1 MLHVRLF
8 AVVIALA
15 ASCAGCS
22 PTAPTVTTAA
32 PFSQSD
38 IVVGSGAVAANGS
51 ALTVSYTGWLFD
63 SAQPNAQG
71 AQFDS
76 STAFSFALGQGQVIP
91 GWDQG
96 LVGMKVGGKRRL
108 VIPPSLAYGDTRHGV
123 IPPNATLLFEVTLTA
138 VQ

>member
-1 MLHVRLF
+1 MRKVRLF
-8 AVVIALA
+8 AAVITLA
-15 ASCAGCS
+15 AAAAGCS
-22 PTAPTVTTAA
+22 PSAPTVTTAA

-38 IVVGSGAVAANGS
+38 IVVGGGSVAANGNT
-51 ALTVSYTGWLFD
+51 LTVGYTGWLFD

-76 STAFSFALGQGQVIP
+76 STAFSFNLGQGQVIA

-96 LVGMKVGGKRRL
+96 LVGMRVGGKRRL

>member
-1 MLHVRLF
+1 MRKVRIF
-8 AVVIALA
+8 SVVIAFA
-15 ASCAGCS
+15 AAGIGCS

-38 IVVGSGAVAANGS
+38 IVVGGGAVAANGNT
-51 ALTVSYTGWLFD
+51 LTVGYTGWLFD

-76 STAFSFALGQGQVIP
+76 SAAFSFALGQGQVIA

-96 LVGMKVGGKRRL
+96 LVGMRVGGKRRL
-108 VIPPSLAYGDTRHGV
+108 VIPPSLAYGDTRHTV
-123 IPPNATLLFEVTLTA
+123 IPPNATLLFEVTLIA